1 MARKVCL
8 TLLALLGV
16 LLAPAT
22 PIVAGGMKATFAG
35 SPGRS
40 WSGDAAAL
48 GHLMMSTRLE
58 DGVAPELALDLE
70 VHRRILA
77 NNIGPRVFDPNRP
90 ACPAGSSCGGRG
102 KPYTNRGCQKVYQ
115 CRG

>member
-1 MARKVCL
+1 MDRKVCL

-16 LLAPAT
+16 LLAPAS
-22 PIVAGGMKATFAG
+22 PVVAGGMKAAFAG
-35 SPGRS
+35 SPGSS

-48 GHLMMSTRLE
+48 GRLMSTRLE

-77 NNIGPRVFDPNRP
+77 TNIGPRVFNPNRP
-90 ACPAGSSCGGRG
+90 ACPGTGSCAGRG
-102 KPYTNRGCQKVYQ
+102 NPYTPSRGCLKIYQ
-115 CRG
+115 CRS

>member
-1 MARKVCL
+1 MDRKVCL

-16 LLAPAT
+16 LLAPAS
-22 PIVAGGMKATFAG
+22 PVIAGGMKTRFAS
-35 SPGRS
+35 SPGS
-40 WSGDAAAL
+40 WSSGDAAAL
-48 GHLMMSTRLE
+48 GRLMSTRLE

-77 NNIGPRVFDPNRP
+77 SNIGPSVYNPNRP
-90 ACPAGSSCGGRG
+90 ACPGSGSCAGRG
-102 KPYTNRGCQKVYQ
+102 KPYTPNRGCQMIYR